1 MTDENLVQSSAPIEE
16 PMEKMVPQSEVD
28 KVVVAVKHSA
38 YEKAKQELMS
48 AQQANPNAA
57 MQAAQGAV
65 SREDIENMILEK
77 TQALQMQQARQAE
90 AERIVGE
97 FVQKMDM
104 GKTDYEDFEDTV
116 KEIDFSAI
124 PEIVKLANQMHNTHD
139 LFYDMAKN
147 PYKIAQLKILAQ
159 TSPGLARA
167 EMMRLSKSIDDNKA
181 AKSQMTAKEP
191 LSQMKASANAS
202 VDSNRP
208 MTLAEMKKQPWAR
221 G

>member
-116 KEIDFSAI
+116 KEIDFSA
-124 PEIVKLANQMHNTHD
+124 NQMPNTHD

>member
-1 MTDENLVQSSAPIEE
+1 
-16 PMEKMVPQSEVD
+16 
-28 KVVVAVKHSA
+28 
-38 YEKAKQELMS
+38 MS

-124 PEIVKLANQMHNTHD
+124 PEIVKLANQMPNTHD